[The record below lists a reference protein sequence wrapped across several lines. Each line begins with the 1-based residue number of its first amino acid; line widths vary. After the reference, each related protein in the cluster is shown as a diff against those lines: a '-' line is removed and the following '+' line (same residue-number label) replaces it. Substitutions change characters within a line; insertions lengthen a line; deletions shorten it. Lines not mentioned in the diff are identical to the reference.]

1 MVTVT
6 VTEVVSRQKISVDIS
21 EDSTVRQLK
30 SLIEGKG
37 LGPVNRQR
45 LAHAGKL
52 LADEMKLDECGL
64 VSIPFV
70 VLSLRPAPAD
80 STVGAMSQGP
90 RPLEDVSHS
99 PYIPTTTDQSETD
112 DTEEDA
118 NIPTCRICHG
128 KWWLLALLYAHSK
141 TGTTGT
147 EQNDE
152 TGRLFSPCLCRQD
165 AKTYSSISFLFLK
178 CLTRRGSMRF
188 VHVSCLNRW
197 RSLSTNPR

>member
-90 RPLEDVSHS
+90 RPPEDVSHS
-99 PYIPTTTDQSETD
+99 PYIPTTTDQGETD

-128 KWWLLALLYAHSK
+128 KWWLLALL
-141 TGTTGT
+141 
-147 EQNDE
+147 
-152 TGRLFSPCLCRQD
+152 CRQD
-165 AKTYSSISFLFLK
+165 AKTYSSISLVFLK